1 MTLLELILFVL
12 PAFTGASDEEDE
24 EEPSDEERPRQR
36 ARREE
41 EDEEE
46 DWPGYRSNAEDI
58 YNEDGWSPSSPSSS
72 EDEEEEDGVGGTGDQ
87 GAASDT
93 TRSGG
98 EDDDHDVP
106 EPPSFECIVAKASQR
121 RRGDGRSFTV
131 REICRVIM
139 EAEKRDAAG
148 GTQSKSLICRK
159 LNGVVQRS
167 QLRRWLKHK
176 KKYFEAFKVT

>member
-58 YNEDGWSPSSPSSS
+58 YNADGWSPSSPSSS
-72 EDEEEEDGVGGTGDQ
+72 EDEEDSVGGTGDQ
-87 GAASDT
+87 GPTWEPAHKLKNCAAL
-93 TRSGG
+93 
-98 EDDDHDVP
+98 
-106 EPPSFECIVAKASQR
+106 
-121 RRGDGRSFTV
+121 
-131 REICRVIM
+131 
-139 EAEKRDAAG
+139 DA
-148 GTQSKSLICRK
+148 
-159 LNGVVQRS
+159 
-167 QLRRWLKHK
+167 
-176 KKYFEAFKVT
+176 FEARHGGPSRRTV